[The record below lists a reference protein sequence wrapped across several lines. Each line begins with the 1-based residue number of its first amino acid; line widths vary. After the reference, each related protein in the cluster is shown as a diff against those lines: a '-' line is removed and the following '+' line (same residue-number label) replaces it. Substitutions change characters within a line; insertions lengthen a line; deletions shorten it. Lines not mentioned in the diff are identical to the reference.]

1 MDKRLDIKFPKIEF
15 DTSAIILEAEHIIEK
30 KQKRDSM
37 IFVGLILLMGS
48 ALLISLVYMQ
58 QYFIIV
64 QIVLMVIISPLVL
77 LGNFINKFMRKGHS
91 HEY

>member
-15 DTSAIILEAEHIIEK
+15 DTSVIILEAEHIIEK
-30 KQKRDSM
+30 KQKRDSV

-77 LGNFINKFMRKGHS
+77 LGNFINKFMRKWHS